1 MNKKNYKIG
10 VFDSGL
16 GGVTVLKRL
25 LKDLPYE
32 EYIYYGDSGNAPYG
46 SGKTKEEIQNLCA
59 KIMDFLIQN
68 NCKVIVIA
76 CNTATVAALEYLKEK
91 YSIPIIGIIDSGAK
105 IAVQSSSLKKVA
117 VFSTEF
123 TANSNAY
130 KNTIQKY
137 DKDFEV
143 TQIACKEFCPMIER
157 GWEIFNDN
165 QEILEKYINKI
176 PNDVDTLVLGCTH
189 YPIIEDYI
197 KRKFNKIILDPAV
210 ELSFELKKL
219 LESFN
224 ILNDNKI
231 KKNPVFFTTGELDKF
246 KSIAEKFLGEEIEIY
261 KIPK

>member
-1 MNKKNYKIG
+1 MNKKNSKIG

-46 SGKTKEEIQNLCA
+46 SGKTREEIQNLCS
-59 KIMDFLIQN
+59 KIVDFFIQN
-68 NCKVIVIA
+68 NCKAVVIA
-76 CNTATVAALEYLKEK
+76 CNTATVAAFDYLKEN

-105 IAVQSSSLKKVA
+105 IAVENSSLKKVA
-117 VFSTEF
+117 IFSTEF

-137 DKDFEV
+137 GEDFEV
-143 TQIACKEFCPMIER
+143 TQIACIEFCPMIEK
-157 GWEIFNDN
+157 GWETFDNN

-176 PNDVDTLVLGCTH
+176 PDDVDALVLGCTH
-189 YPIIEDYI
+189 YPIIKEHI
-197 KRKFNKIILDPAV
+197 EKKFNKSILDPAIR
-210 ELSFELKKL
+210 LSSELKKI
-219 LESFN
+219 LEELD

-231 KKNPVFFTTGELDKF
+231 KKKPIFFTTGELDKF
-246 KSIAEKFLGEEIEIY
+246 KPTAEKFLGEEIEIY
-261 KIPK
+261 RIPK